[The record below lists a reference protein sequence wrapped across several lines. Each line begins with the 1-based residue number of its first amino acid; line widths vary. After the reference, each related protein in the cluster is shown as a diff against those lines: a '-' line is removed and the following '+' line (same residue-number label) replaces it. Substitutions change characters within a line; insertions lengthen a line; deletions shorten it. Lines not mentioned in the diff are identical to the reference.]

1 MSDTSFARARVRISA
16 SILVASDAQAN
27 ADVVAELLS
36 EEFDGVRSSWRPE
49 AAVPDFEENPPQV
62 LVLAF
67 EDFEKAEVYY
77 LGLYRHSQ
85 AIYKQAHRTIVLC
98 HKDDVR
104 RAFDLCRTEHFDDYV
119 LFWPMSYDGFRVP
132 MAIYN
137 ALRHLAAAQGVA
149 RYPREMIEGAQR
161 LGTMGD
167 FIDERLAAGA
177 QRIEAVRAAAHRI
190 ANRVDSALDQLPD
203 RLQARGAADAHS
215 VETLRREIQRI
226 RREDVGPGFQA
237 LTDAVAPTG
246 RWIDDLQAGAAQY
259 VDAAKSM
266 QSLAQQ
272 KVRRVLVVDD
282 DPCQL
287 RLVAKLLSAE
297 PYEVIFG
304 DDSSQG
310 RAMAMADRPDL
321 ILMDV
326 MLPGVDGIEAT
337 RRIRAHPDL
346 AKIPVVMLTGKS
358 ERDTVIESRRAGAAD
373 FMVKPIDR
381 KVLIAKLREMLGDIA
396 LKPE

>member
-1 MSDTSFARARVRISA
+1 MSDASIGTARRVRPDA

-27 ADVVAELLS
+27 ANVVAELLA
-36 EEFDGVRSSWRPE
+36 EEFNGVRSSWRPE
-49 AAVPDFEENPPQV
+49 SAVADFEENPPQV

-77 LGLYRHSQ
+77 LGLYRHSR
-85 AIYKQAHRTIVLC
+85 AIYGQAHRTIVLC

-149 RYPREMIEGAQR
+149 RYPREMVDGAQR
-161 LGTMGD
+161 LGAMGD

-177 QRIEAVRAAAHRI
+177 QRVEAIRATADRIEKGF
-190 ANRVDSALDQLPD
+190 DSALDQLPG
-203 RLQARGAADAHS
+203 RLQAGGATDARSIEAVRG
-215 VETLRREIQRI
+215 EIRRMQ
-226 RREDVGPGFQA
+226 REDVGPGFQA
-237 LTDAVAPTG
+237 LTDAVAPAG
-246 RWIDDLQAGAAQY
+246 RWIDDLRAGAAPY

-266 QSLAQQ
+266 QSLAR
-272 KVRRVLVVDD
+272 VRRVLVVDD
-282 DPCQL
+282 DPFQR
-287 RLVAKLLSAE
+287 RLLAKFLSAE
-297 PYEVIFG
+297 PYEVMFAE
-304 DDSSQG
+304 DSSEAF
-310 RAMAMADRPDL
+310 AMAMADRPDL

-326 MLPGVDGIEAT
+326 MLPDVDGIEAT

-346 AKIPVVMLTGKS
+346 AKIPVIMLTGKS
-358 ERDTVIESRRAGAAD
+358 GRDTVIESRRAGATD
-373 FMVKPIDR
+373 FMVKPVDR
-381 KVLIAKLREMLGDIA
+381 KVLIAKLREMLGDTA
-396 LKPE
+396 LKTE